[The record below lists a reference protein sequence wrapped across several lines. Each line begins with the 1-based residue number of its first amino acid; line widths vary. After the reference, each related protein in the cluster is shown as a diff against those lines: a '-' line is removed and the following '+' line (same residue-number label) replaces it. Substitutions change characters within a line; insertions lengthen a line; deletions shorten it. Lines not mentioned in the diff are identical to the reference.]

1 MCETWEIVQTGPTMR
16 AGELVRILSALPA
29 DTPVIMVV
37 ADTDHACNVTGVDV
51 EYDGN
56 DHAADIAVIA
66 CADNYD
72 PRQW

>member
-1 MCETWEIVQTGPTMR
+1 MSSPTLT
-16 AGELVRILSALPA
+16 AGEIIAALSAVPA
-29 DTPVIMVV
+29 DTPVIMVIT
-37 ADTDHACNVTGVDV
+37 DTDRACNVTGLEV

-56 DHAADIAVIA
+56 DGAADIAVLA

>member
-1 MCETWEIVQTGPTMR
+1 MNAGPTMT

-29 DTPVIMVV
+29 DTPVIMVI
-37 ADTDHACNVTGVDV
+37 ADTDHACNVTGVDI
-51 EYDGN
+51 EFDAN
-56 DHAADIAVIA
+56 DDTVDIAVIA